1 MSDLTAAAAAL
12 GVPEAIV
19 QRSAAARAA
28 ETGMTVD
35 EVLAAW
41 AGGGSVAGGA
51 PAAEPAPAEPEAP
64 AEETPLAEGAE
75 AAAPTPETPAP
86 AQPAAVPAAAAG
98 PVTRAPIPAEV
109 TAAEAASLPEVIT
122 VPTAGIRER
131 TNLAIPRW
139 MAAVMLIIPAFA
151 LFALGGSATG
161 ECGDSTELNT
171 DVITGEVVNCDGS
184 EFTGSG
190 VGGGGA
196 DFIAM
201 GEELYAGAPACDG
214 CHGANGEGGVGP
226 AFGGVVT
233 TFGSCADH
241 IEWVTLGTTGFQAE
255 GRPTYGDTNKPVG
268 GVGIMPSFGGSLS
281 AEQIAAVVAFER
293 VRFGGAAPDET
304 LTDCGLAEP
313 EGDEAPA
320 ESGTTVPGEEAPAES
335 GTTVPGEEAPAEGG
349 TTVPGEEAPADGGTT
364 TTVAG
369 TEAALAH
376 TS

>member
-1 MSDLTAAAAAL
+1 MSDLSAAAEAL

-28 ETGMTVD
+28 ETGTSVD

-51 PAAEPAPAEPEAP
+51 PAAETAPPPEPETAPAAAPETEEAEAPAPEAP
-64 AEETPLAEGAE
+64 AATE
-75 AAAPTPETPAP
+75 
-86 AQPAAVPAAAAG
+86 PAAVPAAAAATG
-98 PVTRAPIPAEV
+98 PVTRAAVPAEV
-109 TAAEAASLPEVIT
+109 TAAEAAGLPEVIT

-131 TNLAIPRW
+131 TNLAVPRW
-139 MAAVMLIIPAFA
+139 LAAVMLIIPAFA

-171 DVITGEVVNCDGS
+171 DVITGEVVNCDGT

-190 VGGGGA
+190 VGGGGT

-201 GEELYAGAPACDG
+201 GGELYNGAPACDG

-226 AFGGVVT
+226 AFAGVVT

-241 IEWVTLGTTGFQAE
+241 IEWVTLGTSGFQAE

-268 GVGIMPSFGGSLS
+268 GGGTMPPFGASLS
-281 AEQIAAVVAFER
+281 EEQLAAVVAFER
-293 VRFGGAAPDET
+293 VRFGGADPAET

-313 EGDEAPA
+313 EGEEGGA
-320 ESGTTVPGEEAPAES
+320 PGE
-335 GTTVPGEEAPAEGG
+335 TTPDGEAPAEGG
-349 TTVPGEEAPADGGTT
+349 TT

-369 TEAALAH
+369 A
-376 TS
+376 

>member
-1 MSDLTAAAAAL
+1 MSDLSAAAEAL
-12 GVPEAIV
+12 GIPEAIV

-41 AGGGSVAGGA
+41 AGGGSVAGAASAADA
-51 PAAEPAPAEPEAP
+51 PPPSEPEATP
-64 AEETPLAEGAE
+64 EAEEGEE
-75 AAAPTPETPAP
+75 AVPAPETPVP
-86 AQPAAVPAAAAG
+86 AQPAATPAAAAAG

-109 TAAEAASLPEVIT
+109 TPAEAAGLPEVIT

-171 DVITGEVVNCDGS
+171 DVITGEVVNCDGT

-190 VGGGGA
+190 VGGGGGA

-201 GEELYAGAPACDG
+201 GQELYNGAPACDG

-226 AFGGVVT
+226 GFGGVVT

-241 IEWVTLGTTGFQAE
+241 IEWVTLGSAGFQAE
-255 GRPTYGDTNKPVG
+255 GRGTYGDTNQPVDG
-268 GVGIMPSFGGSLS
+268 GMPTFGDSLS
-281 AEQIAAVVAFER
+281 AEQIASVAAFER
-293 VRFGGAAPDET
+293 VRFGGADPAET

-313 EGDEAPA
+313 EG
-320 ESGTTVPGEEAPAES
+320 EEAP
-335 GTTVPGEEAPAEGG
+335 VEGG

-364 TTVAG
+364 TTVGG
-369 TEAALAH
+369 TEAAIVRIP
-376 TS
+376 

>member
-1 MSDLTAAAAAL
+1 MSDLAAAAAAL

-51 PAAEPAPAEPEAP
+51 PPAVDTTPPTEPEPEAAAATEDEVATPAEVAPAEPAPA
-64 AEETPLAEGAE
+64 
-75 AAAPTPETPAP
+75 
-86 AQPAAVPAAAAG
+86 PAAVAAG
-98 PVTRAPIPAEV
+98 PVTRAPVPAEV

-131 TNLAIPRW
+131 TNLAVPRW
-139 MAAVMLIIPAFA
+139 LAAVMLIIPAFA

-161 ECGDSTELNT
+161 ECGDSTELST

-201 GEELYAGAPACDG
+201 GEELYNGAPSCDG

-226 AFGGVVT
+226 GFSGVVT

-241 IEWVTLGTTGFQAE
+241 IEWVTLGSAGFQAE
-255 GRPTYGDTNKPVG
+255 GRSTYGDTNQAVDG
-268 GVGIMPSFGGSLS
+268 GMPTFGSSLS
-281 AEQIAAVVAFER
+281 PEQIASVSAFER
-293 VRFGGAAPDET
+293 VRFGGADPNEA
-304 LTDCGLAEP
+304 LADCGLAEP
-313 EGDEAPA
+313 EGE
-320 ESGTTVPGEEAPAES
+320 EGEGGGPGEEP
-335 GTTVPGEEAPAEGG
+335 PAEG
-349 TTVPGEEAPADGGTT
+349 ETT
-364 TTVAG
+364 TTVGG
-369 TEAALAH
+369 TEAG
-376 TS
+376 SVRIP

>member
-1 MSDLTAAAAAL
+1 MSDLSAAAEAL

-28 ETGMTVD
+28 ETGMSVD

-41 AGGGSVAGGA
+41 AGGGSVAGGGPPSAEAEPAAEPETTPEAA
-51 PAAEPAPAEPEAP
+51 PAAEEAAPTPEAPAPAEPAT
-64 AEETPLAEGAE
+64 A
-75 AAAPTPETPAP
+75 
-86 AQPAAVPAAAAG
+86 PAAAAG

-139 MAAVMLIIPAFA
+139 MAAVMLIIPVFA
-151 LFALGGSATG
+151 IFALGGSATG

-171 DVITGEVVNCDGS
+171 DVITGEVVNCDGT

-190 VGGGGA
+190 AGGGGGA

-201 GEELYAGAPACDG
+201 GEELYIGAPACDG

-226 AFGGVVT
+226 GFAGVVT

-241 IEWVTLGTTGFQAE
+241 IEWVTLGSAGFQAE
-255 GRPTYGDTNKPVG
+255 GRSTYGDTNQPVDG
-268 GVGIMPSFGGSLS
+268 GMPTFGDSLS
-281 AEQIAAVVAFER
+281 AEQIAAVTAFER
-293 VRFGGAAPDET
+293 VRFGGANPEET

-313 EGDEAPA
+313 E
-320 ESGTTVPGEEAPAES
+320 
-335 GTTVPGEEAPAEGG
+335 GEEAPAEGG
-349 TTVPGEEAPADGGTT
+349 TTVPGEEAPDEGGTT
-364 TTVAG
+364 VPGEEAPADGATTTTTPATAMIGAG
-369 TEAALAH
+369 AASDILRIP
-376 TS
+376 